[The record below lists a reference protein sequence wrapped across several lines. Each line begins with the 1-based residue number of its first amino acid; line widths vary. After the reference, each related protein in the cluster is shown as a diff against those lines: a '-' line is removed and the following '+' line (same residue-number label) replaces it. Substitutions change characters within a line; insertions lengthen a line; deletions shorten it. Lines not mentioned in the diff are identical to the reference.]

1 MIYFWRRRLLL
12 RQSLQISVRW
22 FSVVNQVIPRHSLFP
37 RKTPSQTA
45 QYQRH
50 YSANWRC
57 GAIFNSM
64 LIIAI
69 KTRSCS
75 GRPILGRNNHPSFVA
90 VAVLLEK
97 KLIYKMAISR
107 KKLLSLPD
115 KAIYS
120 DTFWGALSGKFLFE
134 TKHYKPQIWKN
145 PILFNQKQL

>member
-1 MIYFWRRRLLL
+1 
-12 RQSLQISVRW
+12 
-22 FSVVNQVIPRHSLFP
+22 
-37 RKTPSQTA
+37 
-45 QYQRH
+45 
-50 YSANWRC
+50 
-57 GAIFNSM
+57 M

-75 GRPILGRNNHPSFVA
+75 GRPILGRNNHPSFLA

-97 KLIYKMAISR
+97 KLIYKRQSPG

-134 TKHYKPQIWKN
+134 TQCHKPQMWKN
-145 PILFNQKQL
+145 PILFNKGQL